1 MGKIKAWY
9 RSIPLW
15 LAIFLFAAAA
25 LITASLASSR
35 VTSAAKAKMSQ
46 LNLQYIM
53 IQDRTPG
60 DSGIVYETVTGERG
74 ETFFY
79 KVDIDG
85 MSPGDERLYRI
96 CRWVIQYAPVFLY
109 SVSLLTAV
117 LLLYFTKLKKPL
129 AMLVNA
135 SEKIAEKDFAFS
147 LNYPG
152 RDEMAKLCGAFERMR
167 CALDENNLRLSRM
180 IEERKQLNDAYTHDL
195 RTPIAVLKGYT
206 DTLSEYL
213 PTGELPRE
221 RVIETVHTMSAHVE
235 RLRQFV
241 DSMNTAQKLSDLPIQ
256 RETVPTGDLITGLRE
271 TTTLLGEKQG
281 ISCTITSDIE
291 AATLNIDPAAVTQV
305 FENLLDNAL
314 RFARSKIAVELAS
327 DGETLT
333 IRVADDGRGFQS
345 KELTA
350 AAKPY
355 YSGEQNEKTYHFGL
369 GLYICHTLCEKHG
382 GSLRLENPEGGGAAV
397 TAVFSLVQRFF

>member
-25 LITASLASSR
+25 LVIASLASNKI
-35 VTSAAKAKMSQ
+35 TSAAGSKMSQ
-46 LNLQYIM
+46 INWSYVISQNEIS
-53 IQDRTPG
+53 DG
-60 DSGIVYETVTGERG
+60 DEIIYAPITGENG
-74 ETFFY
+74 EITFYY
-79 KVDIDG
+79 KVDIEG
-85 MSPGDERLYRI
+85 MSEYDANLYRN
-96 CRWVIQYAPVFLY
+96 CRFIIQYAPIFIY
-109 SVSLLTAV
+109 SISLLTAV

-135 SEKIAEKDFAFS
+135 SKKIAENDFVFS
-147 LNYPG
+147 LDYSG
-152 RDEMAKLCGAFERMR
+152 HDEMAKLCGAFEKMR
-167 CALDENNLRLSRM
+167 CALDENNLRMSQM

-213 PTGELPRE
+213 PTEQLPKE
-221 RVIETVHTMSAHVE
+221 KVIETVHTMSAHVE

-256 RETVPTGDLITGLRE
+256 REPIPAGDFITGLRE
-271 TTTLLGEKQG
+271 TTTLLCEKQS
-281 ISCTITSDIE
+281 ISCEITSDIE
-291 AATLNIDPAAVTQV
+291 ADTLNIDPSAVTQV
-305 FENLLDNAL
+305 FENLLGNAL
-314 RFARSKIAVELAS
+314 RFAKTRITVHLAS
-327 DGETLT
+327 NGKMFTVCIT
-333 IRVADDGRGFQS
+333 DDGRGFKE
-345 KELTA
+345 KELTT

-382 GSLRLENPEGGGAAV
+382 GSLKLENAENGGAAV
-397 TAVFSLVQRFF
+397 TAAFSL